1 VHLPVL
7 RIISSRRTFSTNY
20 MPEFQV
26 KYNKVHINLKTR
38 EDPSISSL
46 RDKSFLKIGRCRLCS
61 QAVAISACFAPA
73 LILRRSLIYSLS
85 LFQIMGKSHSPMIYS
100 HPRSTQRR
108 LSKLSEILDYQSWNS
123 RTNQGF
129 KRSTSIISWF
139 GSKIVYLACSKSWWM
154 LTRRSGT

>member
-1 VHLPVL
+1 MHLPVL

-26 KYNKVHINLKTR
+26 KYNKLHINLKTR
-38 EDPSISSL
+38 EGPSLTSP
-46 RDKSFLKIGRCRLCS
+46 RDKTFFNIGGCRLCS

-85 LFQIMGKSHSPMIYS
+85 LFPTMGKSHSPMIYS
-100 HPRSTQRR
+100 QPRSTQRR
-108 LSKLSEILDYQSWNS
+108 LSKPSEMLDYQSCIT

-139 GSKIVYLACSKSWWM
+139 GSKIVDLACSKSWWK
-154 LTRRSGT
+154 LSKRSGT